1 MIKYLLVG
9 HNLTDI
15 FTEFFDIIILGN
27 RMLRLKRKIDKYL
40 IEWKNDKFKMP
51 LIVKGA
57 KQIGKTEAIENFA
70 KNNYENVI
78 EINFAL
84 QKQFISIFDDGFDVD
99 DILKNITLINPDFNF
114 VPNKTLIFFD
124 EIQACINCATY
135 LKTFNMDKKF
145 DVICSGSLMGINY
158 KEIES
163 NSV

>member
-1 MIKYLLVG
+1 
-9 HNLTDI
+9 
-15 FTEFFDIIILGN
+15 
-27 RMLRLKRKIDKYL
+27 MLRLKRKIDKYL

-70 KNNYENVI
+70 KSNYENVI

-114 VPNKTLIFFD
+114 VSNKTLIFFD
-124 EIQACINCATY
+124 EI
-135 LKTFNMDKKF
+135 
-145 DVICSGSLMGINY
+145 
-158 KEIES
+158 
-163 NSV
+163 